1 MVITNTKR
9 AAERR
14 LASITPNDIPT
25 AYESVNFDPPTT
37 IYQRTQ
43 FVLRRPDDPVIGTG
57 YYRENI
63 QFQVF
68 IVDKSNEGTARAIE
82 RAEVIRQQF
91 AKGTV
96 MIENG
101 TRIHVLSTP
110 QIAGS
115 TVVQG
120 RLVVPVLIDLV
131 AEVYS
136 Q

>member
-1 MVITNTKR
+1 MEILNTKK

-14 LASITPNDIPT
+14 LAAMTPNLPT
-25 AYESVNFDPPTT
+25 AYESHNFDPPTGM
-37 IYQRTQ
+37 YQRTQ
-43 FVLRRPDDPVIGTG
+43 FVIRRPEDPVLGTG
-57 YYRENI
+57 YHRERI

-68 IVDKSNEGTARAIE
+68 VVDKTGEGTGDAIQ
-82 RAEVIRQQF
+82 RAELIRQQF

-115 TVVQG
+115 TVVNS
-120 RLVVPVLIDLV
+120 RVVVPVLIDLV
-131 AEVYS
+131 AEVYV

>member
-1 MVITNTKR
+1 MEITNTKR

-14 LASITPNDIPT
+14 LSTLTPVVPT
-25 AYESVNFDPPTT
+25 AYESHNFDPPTGM
-37 IYQRTQ
+37 YQRTQ
-43 FVLRRPDDPVIGTG
+43 FVIRRPEDPVLGTG
-57 YYRENI
+57 YHRERI

-68 IVDKSNEGTARAIE
+68 IVDKTGQGSTSAFE
-82 RAEVIRQQF
+82 RAELVRQHF
-91 AKGTV
+91 SKGTV
-96 MIENG
+96 MIESG

-115 TVVQG
+115 TVVNG
-120 RLVVPVLIDLV
+120 RTVVPVLIDLV

>member
-1 MVITNTKR
+1 MEILNTKK

-14 LASITPNDIPT
+14 LAAMTPNLPT
-25 AYESVNFDPPTT
+25 AYESHNFDPPTGM
-37 IYQRTQ
+37 YQRTQ
-43 FVLRRPDDPVIGTG
+43 FVIRRPEDPVLGTG
-57 YYRENI
+57 YHRERI

-68 IVDKSNEGTARAIE
+68 VVDKTGEGTGDAIQ
-82 RAEVIRQQF
+82 RAELIRQQF
-91 AKGTV
+91 AKGTI

-115 TVVQG
+115 TVVNS
-120 RLVVPVLIDLV
+120 RVVVPVLIDLV
-131 AEVYS
+131 AEVYV

>member
-1 MVITNTKR
+1 MEILNTKK

-14 LASITPNDIPT
+14 LAAMTPNLPT
-25 AYESVNFDPPTT
+25 AYESHNFDPPTGM
-37 IYQRTQ
+37 YQRTQ
-43 FVLRRPDDPVIGTG
+43 FVIRRPEDPVLGTG
-57 YYRENI
+57 YHRERI

-68 IVDKSNEGTARAIE
+68 VVDKTGEGTGDALQ
-82 RAEVIRQQF
+82 RAELIRQQF

-115 TVVQG
+115 TVVNS
-120 RLVVPVLIDLV
+120 RVVVPVLIDLV
-131 AEVYS
+131 AEVYV

>member
-1 MVITNTKR
+1 MEILNTKK

-14 LASITPNDIPT
+14 LAAMTPNLPT
-25 AYESVNFDPPTT
+25 TYESHNFDPPTGM
-37 IYQRTQ
+37 YQRTQ
-43 FVLRRPDDPVIGTG
+43 FVIRRPEDPVLGTG
-57 YYRENI
+57 YHRERI

-68 IVDKSNEGTARAIE
+68 VVDKTGEGTGDALQ
-82 RAEVIRQQF
+82 RAELIRQQF

-115 TVVQG
+115 TVVNS
-120 RLVVPVLIDLV
+120 RVVVPVLIDLV
-131 AEVYS
+131 AEVYV